1 MSITAACFQAHFT
14 EGLFQNTCCASKL
27 KEYLSYL
34 FFSPTPFSW
43 LLTHSKKDFLLISLI
58 FLFCS
63 FSFCLC
69 VCPPDIY
76 IYIYNILLL
85 GSSVH
90 GISQA
95 RILEWV
101 AISFSKGSSQTRD
114 RISISCVYILCGLYA
129 NRSIIV

>member
-76 IYIYNILLL
+76 IYIYKIYYCWAPLSMGFPRQEYWSGLPFPSPRDL
-85 GSSVH
+85 PKPGIESV
-90 GISQA
+90 SP
-95 RILEWV
+95 
-101 AISFSKGSSQTRD
+101 
-114 RISISCVYILCGLYA
+114 VYIYYVGYMQIDL
-129 NRSIIV
+129 